1 MIIFDKKP
9 IENISNLR
17 FLGFDILN
25 EHLESPLSYEKST
38 IVIKNLKNLND
49 YFLFQNYL
57 DVKNAQIEN
66 PFDEVGNL
74 LNIYYIYKY
83 SV

>member
-1 MIIFDKKP
+1 MILFDRKP
-9 IENISNLR
+9 IENIFNLK

-25 EHLESPLSYEKST
+25 EHFESPLSYEKST

>member
-57 DVKNAQIEN
+57 DVKNALIEN